1 MCQIERGRVVGGG
14 SLRSES
20 NHGCDHY
27 LFNAE
32 ADFFIPTLD
41 RAPYLDNVGF
51 LAERDI
57 FYFLCKIIATVFFGP
72 CQPALNSYLT
82 PGTLSTHA

>member
-1 MCQIERGRVVGGG
+1 MGGG

-20 NHGCDHY
+20 DHGCDHY

-32 ADFFIPTLD
+32 ADFFIPTLVD
-41 RAPYLDNVGF
+41 KAPYLDNVGF

-57 FYFLCKIIATVFFGP
+57 FYFLCKIIATVFSGL

-82 PGTLSTHA
+82 PGTLSTRA